1 MSYQAMGQLIDK
13 WMTDGEFR
21 KNLRQDPAGTIK
33 KCGLTLSAEDWTAL
47 KQIDWS
53 QSDEQLKSR
62 INKAFG

>member
-21 KNLRQDPAGTIK
+21 KLLRDNQEEAVR
-33 KCGLTLSAEDWTAL
+33 KCGVTLSPDEWAAL
-47 KQIDWS
+47 KKIDWS

-62 INKAFG
+62 INKAA